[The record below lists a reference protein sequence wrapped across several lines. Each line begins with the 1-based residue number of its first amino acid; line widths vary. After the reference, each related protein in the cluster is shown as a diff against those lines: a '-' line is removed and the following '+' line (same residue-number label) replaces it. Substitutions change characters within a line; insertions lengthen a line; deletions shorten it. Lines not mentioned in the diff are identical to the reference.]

1 MQSPRR
7 SHQKAK
13 GAPRAV
19 DTFAFHPTT
28 PTREDF
34 ASSVNDQQ
42 RIPYGDSSSIDWNYE
57 AQKERVRI
65 QSLAELSGVRGAAA
79 RTWDSAIPWLVV
91 VATGIA
97 TGVLA
102 SAMDIV
108 TAWLSDLRFGIC
120 RDQWWMSR
128 ASCCTGL
135 DGTLSCHAYV
145 EGELMPVC
153 CSGRNLQR
161 LENLGNDRW
170 RIRSRR
176 AALYHSVQRVYA
188 MCRTSYSASTPQ
200 RS

>member
-1 MQSPRR
+1 MPVPATPPRR
-7 SHQKAK
+7 SHPKAK
-13 GAPRAV
+13 GAPRPV
-19 DTFAFHPTT
+19 DTFAFHPST
-28 PTREDF
+28 PTREDY
-34 ASSVNDQQ
+34 ASSVHDQQ

-65 QSLAELSGVRGAAA
+65 QSLAELSGVRGAAT

-135 DGTLSCHAYV
+135 DRTSCCHAYV
-145 EGELMPVC
+145 EGGLMSIRR
-153 CSGRNLQR
+153 SGRNL
-161 LENLGNDRW
+161 
-170 RIRSRR
+170 
-176 AALYHSVQRVYA
+176 
-188 MCRTSYSASTPQ
+188 
-200 RS
+200 

>member
-1 MQSPRR
+1 MFSVRQSSSASVDPSRRSGEMPLPATPPRR
-7 SHQKAK
+7 SHPKGK
-13 GAPRAV
+13 GAPRPV
-19 DTFAFHPTT
+19 DTFAFHPST
-28 PTREDF
+28 PTRENF
-34 ASSVNDQQ
+34 ASSVHDQQ

-97 TGVLA
+97 TGVLG

-135 DGTLSCHAYV
+135 DGALGIQASI
-145 EGELMPVC
+145 EGELMPVYS
-153 CSGRNLQR
+153 SGRDL
-161 LENLGNDRW
+161 
-170 RIRSRR
+170 
-176 AALYHSVQRVYA
+176 
-188 MCRTSYSASTPQ
+188 
-200 RS
+200 